1 MEQDIVT
8 RIVEV
13 KQDIDGE
20 LFIEIPEQM
29 IDELGWTT
37 ETELEW
43 ILEDNKVYLKKKQ
56 EEQKEV

>member
-1 MEQDIVT
+1 MT